1 MDDLCCIDNADIFGC
16 VPVEKSWHFRMVGK
30 RLDRRARDTFN
41 ASFNLIMD
49 VFIFVLWKLQMS
61 GSRKCGVAVV
71 FSVGLLSVGTIAY
84 YLFEETE
91 ELTYALI

>member
-41 ASFNLIMD
+41 ASFNLILPQR
-49 VFIFVLWKLQMS
+49 IIWKLQMS